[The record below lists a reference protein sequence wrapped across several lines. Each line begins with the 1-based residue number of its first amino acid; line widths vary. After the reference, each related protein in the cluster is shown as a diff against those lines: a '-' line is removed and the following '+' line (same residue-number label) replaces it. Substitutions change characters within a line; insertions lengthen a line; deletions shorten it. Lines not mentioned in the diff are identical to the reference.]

1 MFTICPPDPSEAPA
15 TASIHIASMSSNP
28 LLPLQFPTPASLA
41 DLHEH
46 LASDA
51 LDHLARRPP
60 RILVARADGAGPEST
75 SDPEA
80 SSPAA
85 TPGSSNGRGTVASFA
100 KWTVVRPR
108 RRRPL
113 PRASPPSPPSP
124 TRTSEPALGS
134 RRLES
139 GRAATEARQEL
150 DVGGSR
156 QHHHHHEA
164 EEEEEER
171 GQQAESDDEREEWP
185 ASANREYLTA
195 YDSAASTARREVMGS
210 RPFLHLTF
218 LCTDSRFRGR
228 GVGTALMR
236 AVTEVARAE
245 GLPVFLESTT
255 DAVPFYEKLGFVR
268 TGGFRMS
275 IPNGN
280 PPNSKE
286 GVYEE
291 VCMIL
296 E

>member
-1 MFTICPPDPSEAPA
+1 
-15 TASIHIASMSSNP
+15 MSSNP

-210 RPFLHLTF
+210 RPFLREFGFGPFF
-218 LCTDSRFRGR
+218 LAACLHYIPKARLPSR
-228 GVGTALMR
+228 
-236 AVTEVARAE
+236 
-245 GLPVFLESTT
+245 SS
-255 DAVPFYEKLGFVR
+255 D
-268 TGGFRMS
+268 
-275 IPNGN
+275 I
-280 PPNSKE
+280 PPNPKRWQSPPTILPICSPYP
-286 GVYEE
+286 GISHYSAAGAVF
-291 VCMIL
+291 VC
-296 E
+296 